1 MSRLTVK
8 RLKRLISTFGLRNW
22 ESEDMN
28 GFLEYVPGDSL
39 LHRLNPVAKLLF
51 AVLFAITC
59 FCTGNLVFLVCML
72 AFALGL
78 AASCGMMKQT
88 VGLMKAVLAFSVILA
103 VLLVLTTP
111 QGDVLVALPWGYI
124 GTGSILAAV
133 TTIVRLEAAAIPLF
147 LTFYVTKITDL
158 SNSVVKVLHV
168 PYKYAFT
175 FASTVHFIP
184 VFMNDMKGIMEAQT
198 ARGVEF
204 DVGGIVNKIRL
215 MVPLCVPLLVSSVRK
230 TNSAAIAAE
239 VRGFNLRTRES
250 GYKQYPFSGAD
261 AAAML
266 FAVALLAGAV
276 ALTVLL

>member
-1 MSRLTVK
+1 
-8 RLKRLISTFGLRNW
+8 
-22 ESEDMN
+22 MN

-39 LHRLNPVAKLLF
+39 LHRMNPVAKLLF
-51 AVLFAITC
+51 AVVFAITC
-59 FCTGNLVFLVCML
+59 FCTGNLVFLCVM
-72 AFALGL
+72 FALAL
-78 AASCGMMKQT
+78 LMAASCGMMKQT
-88 VGLMKAVLAFSVILA
+88 FGLMKAVFAFSLILA
-103 VLLVLTTP
+103 VLLVFTTP
-111 QGDVLVALPWGYI
+111 TGDRLVDLPWGYI

-147 LTFYVTKITDL
+147 LTFYVTKISDL

-204 DVGGIVNKIRL
+204 DVGGIVNKVRL

-250 GYKQYPFSGAD
+250 GYKQYPF
-261 AAAML
+261 AAADFGAL
-266 FAVALLAGAV
+266 LLAIALLAA
-276 ALTVLL
+276 AICISVLL

>member
-1 MSRLTVK
+1 MVRQ
-8 RLKRLISTFGLRNW
+8 TF
-22 ESEDMN
+22 
-28 GFLEYVPGDSL
+28 
-39 LHRLNPVAKLLF
+39 
-51 AVLFAITC
+51 
-59 FCTGNLVFLVCML
+59 
-72 AFALGL
+72 
-78 AASCGMMKQT
+78 
-88 VGLMKAVLAFSVILA
+88 GLMKAVFAFSLILA

-111 QGDVLVALPWGYI
+111 QGDVLVQLPWGYI
-124 GTGSILAAV
+124 GTGSLLAAA

-147 LTFYVTKITDL
+147 LTFYVTKINDL

-168 PYKYAFT
+168 PYRYAST

-204 DVGGIVNKIRL
+204 DTGGIVNKVRL

-250 GYKQYPFSGAD
+250 GYKQYPF
-261 AAAML
+261 AAADFAAL
-266 FAVALLAGAV
+266 ALAVALLAA
-276 ALTVLL
+276 AILL

>member
-1 MSRLTVK
+1 
-8 RLKRLISTFGLRNW
+8 
-22 ESEDMN
+22 MN

-39 LHRLNPVAKLLF
+39 LHRLNPVAKLIF
-51 AVLFAITC
+51 AILFAIAC
-59 FCTGNLVFLVCML
+59 FCTGNLVFLCVML
-72 AFALGL
+72 AMGIAL
-78 AASCGMMKQT
+78 AASCGMLKQT
-88 VGLMKAVLAFSVILA
+88 AGLMKAVAAFSIILA
-103 VLLVLTTP
+103 VLLIFTTP

-124 GTGSILAAV
+124 GTGSIVAAV

-147 LTFYVTKITDL
+147 LTFYVTKMSDL

-204 DVGGIVNKIRL
+204 DVGGIVNKVRL

-230 TNSAAIAAE
+230 TNSSAIAAE

-250 GYKQYPFSGAD
+250 GYKQYPLTTAD
-261 AAAML
+261 IIVVVL
-266 FAVALLAGAV
+266 AVALIAIAIC
-276 ALTVLL
+276 LTVLPQF

>member
-1 MSRLTVK
+1 
-8 RLKRLISTFGLRNW
+8 
-22 ESEDMN
+22 MN
-28 GFLEYVPGDSL
+28 GFLEYVPGDSI

-51 AVLFAITC
+51 AILFAIAC
-59 FCTGNLVFLVCML
+59 FCTGNPVFLCAML
-72 AFALGL
+72 AIGIAL
-78 AASCGMMKQT
+78 AASCGMMRQT
-88 VGLMKAVLAFSVILA
+88 LGLMKAVLVFSLILA
-103 VLLVLTTP
+103 VLLIFTTP
-111 QGDVLVALPWGYI
+111 RGDVLVELPWGYI

-133 TTIVRLEAAAIPLF
+133 TTIIRLEAAAIPLF

-184 VFMNDMKGIMEAQT
+184 VFMNDMRGIMEAQT
-198 ARGVEF
+198 ARGIEF
-204 DVGGIVNKIRL
+204 DQGGIVKKIGL

-250 GYKQYPFSGAD
+250 GYKQYPFTGAD
-261 AAAML
+261 IATMVAAIL
-266 FAVALLAGAV
+266 LLAGAIC
-276 ALTVLL
+276 LTVLL

>member
-1 MSRLTVK
+1 
-8 RLKRLISTFGLRNW
+8 
-22 ESEDMN
+22 MN

-39 LHRLNPVAKLLF
+39 LHRLNPVAKL
-51 AVLFAITC
+51 VFAIVFAIAC
-59 FCTGNLVFLVCML
+59 FCTGNLVFLCAML
-72 AFALGL
+72 AFGVAL
-78 AASCGMMKQT
+78 AASCGLVKQT
-88 VGLMKAVLAFSVILA
+88 VGLMKAVLVFSLILA

-111 QGDVLVALPWGYI
+111 TGEHLVGLPWGYI
-124 GTGSILAAV
+124 GTGSLLAAAATV
-133 TTIVRLEAAAIPLF
+133 VRLEAAAIPLF
-147 LTFYVTKITDL
+147 LTFYVTKISDM
-158 SNSVVKVLHV
+158 SNAVVKVLHV

-204 DVGGIVNKIRL
+204 DVGGIANKVRL

-250 GYKQYPFSGAD
+250 GYKQYPFAGYD
-261 AAAML
+261 IAAML
-266 FAVALLAGAV
+266 LAVALLAA
-276 ALTVLL
+276 AICIAVLL

>member
-1 MSRLTVK
+1 
-8 RLKRLISTFGLRNW
+8 
-22 ESEDMN
+22 MN

-51 AVLFAITC
+51 AVLFATTC
-59 FCTGNLVFLVCML
+59 FCTGNIFFLCGML
-72 AFALGL
+72 ALGI
-78 AASCGMMKQT
+78 AMAVSCGMMRQT
-88 VGLMKAVLAFSVILA
+88 LGLIKAVAVFSIILA
-103 VLLVLTTP
+103 VLLIFTTP
-111 QGDVLVALPWGYI
+111 QGDKLVDLPWGYI

-133 TTIVRLEAAAIPLF
+133 TTVVRLEAAAIPLF

-204 DVGGIVNKIRL
+204 DVGGIVNKVRL

-239 VRGFNLRTRES
+239 VRGFNLRTRDS
-250 GYKQYPFSGAD
+250 GYKQYPFTAAD
-261 AAAML
+261 FATLALAVILMAAAI
-266 FAVALLAGAV
+266 AIS
-276 ALTVLL
+276 VLL